1 LFLEEKEKRKMN
13 QQYWA
18 TLAQAAQQHREKRSR
33 ACVRPRPRARARAP
47 APARPLDIMQKSPR
61 INS

>member
-18 TLAQAAQQHREKRSR
+18 TLAQAAQQHREKGH
-33 ACVRPRPRARARAP
+33 APAYARARAP
-47 APARPLDIMQKSPR
+47 AGYYAEKPSD
-61 INS
+61 